1 MDSSKNWNYE
11 VSLKELQTVDVPV
24 GKAITSRLAT
34 LDEEHGQVLGLVS
47 SSYKLIQNKTLY
59 DVMEEVGK
67 DLDLKMQTIEVVK
80 NRRATI
86 FKYGFGDKHD
96 KVIDLSSEA
105 NDKVK
110 FGIEVFNSFDSV
122 LGSGC
127 VRFFANRLA
136 CLNGMTISKDI
147 GKISFSSLGDRWG
160 SNSLKEGIQSRI
172 TSVLD
177 TAKVWN
183 RWAQITPNRTKVG
196 EFICGNLGKEAAK
209 NMLEKFDTSKDK
221 TVWGLYNILT
231 WYITHEVRTEDP
243 NNLRIRQWGLERV
256 ADKFYEEDFS

>member
-1 MDSSKNWNYE
+1 MDKWNYE
-11 VSLKELQTVDVPV
+11 VSLKELQTVDLPI
-24 GKAITSRLAT
+24 GKAVTSRLAT
-34 LDEEHGQVLGLVS
+34 LDEEEGQVLGLVS
-47 SSYKLIQNKTLY
+47 NSYKLVQNKTLY
-59 DVMEEVGK
+59 DVMESLGK
-67 DLDLKMQTIEVVK
+67 DLDLSIQKIEVVK

-86 FKYGFGDKHD
+86 FRYGFGDKHD
-96 KVIDLSSEA
+96 QIVDLSSEV

-110 FGIEVFNSFDSV
+110 FGVEVFNSFDGA
-122 LGSGC
+122 LGSSC
-127 VRFFANRLA
+127 IKFFANRLA

-147 GKISFSSLGDRWG
+147 GRISFSSLGDGWG
-160 SNSLKEGIQSRI
+160 LNSMKDSIQNRV
-172 TSVLD
+172 TPVLD

-196 EFICGNLGKEAAK
+196 EFISGNLGKEAAK

-231 WYITHEVRTEDP
+231 WYITHDVRTEDP
-243 NNLRIRQWGLERV
+243 ANLRMRQWGLERI